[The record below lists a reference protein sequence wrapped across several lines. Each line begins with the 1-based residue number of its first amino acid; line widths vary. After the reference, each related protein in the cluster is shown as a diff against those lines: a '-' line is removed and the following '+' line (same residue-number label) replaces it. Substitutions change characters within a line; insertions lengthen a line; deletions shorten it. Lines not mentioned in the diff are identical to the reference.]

1 MAEVKIDFSR
11 SSITVQIAPE
21 SKWTPPELVISD
33 SGDEVR
39 IQLTSEDLKEIAEAI
54 QEHLGLTKSEKSA

>member
-1 MAEVKIDFSR
+1 
-11 SSITVQIAPE
+11 VQIAPE